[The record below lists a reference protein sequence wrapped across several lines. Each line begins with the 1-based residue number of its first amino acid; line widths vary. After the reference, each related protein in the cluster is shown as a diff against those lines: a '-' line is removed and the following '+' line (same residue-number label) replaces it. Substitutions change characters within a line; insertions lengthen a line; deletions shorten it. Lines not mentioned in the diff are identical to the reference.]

1 MSAGGHTSKGNLGV
15 SAPFNP
21 EPPALLG
28 APLRLLLIRTPST
41 AQATL
46 GELFVDGFPFC
57 ETLEDPVRELGPNG
71 EGKVYGQTAIP
82 PGTYKVV
89 IDWSVKFQ
97 KKMIAVLDVPH
108 FTGIRIHSGND
119 AGDTEGCILVGHT
132 VDGPNAIH
140 GGSYILPLLQ
150 TVIEDNLANHQAVTL
165 EVR

>member
-1 MSAGGHTSKGNLGV
+1 MGAGGHTHKGTQGLPG
-15 SAPFNP
+15 PFTD

-28 APLRLLLIRTPST
+28 APLKLKLTRKPSN

-46 GELFVDGFPFC
+46 GEMTVDGFPFC

-82 PGTYKVV
+82 AGTYRVA
-89 IDWSVKFQ
+89 INWSVKFQ

-119 AGDTEGCILVGHT
+119 AGDTEGCILLGHT
-132 VDGPNAIH
+132 IDGPNAIH
-140 GGSYILPLLQ
+140 GGSFMLPLLFAL
-150 TVIEDNLANHQAVTL
+150 VEDNLAAGETVTL
-165 EVR
+165 EVV